1 MTADRKRSAVRHVTR
16 TLHVSERRAC
26 TVLGYARSMI
36 RYAPRRA
43 HADDALVKRLHEL
56 SEAHPRLGYRK
67 VTAKL
72 RVEGWT
78 VNKKRVM
85 RLWRT
90 HGLGVPQKA
99 PKRSR
104 RPEGA
109 LGEVRY
115 RATAPHDVWAVDF
128 VHDALRDGRRLKIL
142 TVTDEYSKAALATI
156 PATSIKARDVTNA
169 LERLMTLYGA
179 PKHLR
184 SDNGPEFLAK
194 TMRSFLQGMGVETIL
209 IEPGAP
215 WQNPFAETF
224 HARLRDELLN
234 QEIFQTLK
242 EADVIINQWRRY
254 YNTER
259 PHGALGMRT
268 PNDVLQHSRRN
279 PATLRPNPTP

>member
-1 MTADRKRSAVRHVTR
+1 MPTMPWSSGFMNCPKRTR
-16 TLHVSERRAC
+16 GSGTGRSPPNCVSRGGRCNE
-26 TVLGYARSMI
+26 
-36 RYAPRRA
+36 
-43 HADDALVKRLHEL
+43 
-56 SEAHPRLGYRK
+56 
-67 VTAKL
+67 
-72 RVEGWT
+72 
-78 VNKKRVM
+78 KRVM
-85 RLWRT
+85 RLWRI

-194 TMRSFLQGMGVETIL
+194 TMRSFLQGMGVETIR